1 MNFFAHQDHARTR
14 TRHLLIAFVLALLAI
29 SAGVYFL
36 LLGLSA
42 VTTAGYRT
50 EPSPWLRPDL
60 ALISLF
66 SVAAVVGF
74 ATFVKIKSLGA
85 GGSDVAESVG
95 GRRVQ
100 AGTTD
105 PYERRLMNVVEE
117 MAIASGVP
125 VPAVY
130 VLNDEVGINAF
141 AAGYSAGDAAIAVTR
156 GALHILDRAELQAVV
171 AHEFSHI
178 LNGDMRLNVRLIGVL
193 FGLMMIGSTGGWL
206 VRLALVRPASRHR
219 DNSVPLVVA
228 AGACLWLIGSV
239 GVFAGRVIQR
249 AVSRQREF
257 LADASAVQF
266 TRDRAAMAGALRKIG
281 GYASGA
287 RVRARGADEL
297 SHMFFGEAITHG
309 LSGMLAT
316 HPPLEERIRRVEPS
330 WDGRFPSIA
339 APDTLYASVEPVGL
353 AALAAGAGGALAM
366 DLGISQQVAPPPP
379 YRPQGPLSDTVG
391 TTTPAHLDYSG
402 AILDAIP
409 EPFRAATRSSLGAV
423 ALVYTLLLDNDDSAA
438 RTQLHALAA
447 MTHPDILHEVYTLA
461 PLRFGLDPRARLPLI
476 ELSVTALRELSPDQ
490 YASFRADMDALVTA
504 DGRLS
509 LFEFSVQRCLT
520 LWLDAAFGLRV
531 RRPVQYFSM
540 RGIRDPMSCVL
551 SALAY
556 IGARDHGAAMHAFQR
571 GAAELRLLQPG
582 DARLLAPEYC
592 GFDAV
597 DNALEIVG
605 AAAPAIKQS
614 FIDACAATTLA
625 DGELTVSEAELLRA
639 IAEAIGCPVPPFL
652 PNAGAFQPSEA
663 AES

>member
-1 MNFFAHQDHARTR
+1 MNFFAQQDHARTR
-14 TRHLLIAFVLALLAI
+14 TRHLLAAFVVALLAI

-42 VTTAGYRT
+42 VTMAGYRT
-50 EPSPWLRPDL
+50 EPMTWVRPDL
-60 ALISLF
+60 ALISLV
-66 SVAAVVGF
+66 SVGAVVGF

-95 GRRVQ
+95 GRRVL

-105 PYERRLMNVVEE
+105 PHERRLMNVVEE

-141 AAGYSAGDAAIAVTR
+141 AAGYSTGDAAVAVTR

-178 LNGDMRLNVRLIGVL
+178 LNGDMRLNVRLIGAL
-193 FGLMMIGSTGGWL
+193 FGLMMIGSTGAWL
-206 VRLALVRPASRHR
+206 FRIALVRPASRHR
-219 DNSVPLVVA
+219 DNTVPFVAA
-228 AGACLWLIGSV
+228 AGACLWVIGSV
-239 GVFAGRVIQR
+239 GVFAGRLIQR

-281 GYASGA
+281 GYQSGA
-287 RVRARGADEL
+287 LVRARGANEL
-297 SHMFFGEAITHG
+297 SHMFFGEAVTHG

-330 WDGRFPSIA
+330 WDGRFPAIT

-353 AALAAGAGGALAM
+353 AALAASTGGALAM
-366 DLGISQQVAPPPP
+366 DLGLSSEIAPPPP
-379 YRPQGPLSDTVG
+379 PLQPYGQFSSAVG
-391 TTTPAHLDYSG
+391 TTTPEHLHYSG
-402 AILDAIP
+402 ALLDAIP

-423 ALVYTLLLDNDDSAA
+423 ALVYTLLLDEEDEAA
-438 RTQLHALAA
+438 RIQLHALAA
-447 MTHPDILHEVYTLA
+447 SAHPDILHEVHTLA
-461 PLRFGLDPRARLPLI
+461 PLRFSLDPRARLPLI
-476 ELSVTALRELSPDQ
+476 ELAVTALRELSPDQ
-490 YASFRADMDALVTA
+490 YTAFREDMDALVTA

-509 LFEFSVQRCLT
+509 LFEFAAQRCLT
-520 LWLDAAFGLRV
+520 MWLDAAFGLSQ
-531 RRPVQYFSM
+531 RRAVQYFA
-540 RGIRDPMSCVL
+540 IRAIREPISCVL

-556 IGARDHGAAMHAFQR
+556 IGASDHATAMNAFQR
-571 GAAELRLLQPG
+571 GAAHMRLLHPG
-582 DARLLAPEYC
+582 DAILESPHRC

-597 DNALEIVG
+597 DNALEVL
-605 AAAPAIKQS
+605 AAASPAIKRS

-625 DGELTVSEAELLRA
+625 DDSLTVSEAELLRA

-652 PNAGAFQPSEA
+652 PNATSLASPA
-663 AES
+663 AA